1 MGKWNINIY
10 WSNQREK
17 HPLVIQNKYFFELK
31 IKYLICKFFVL
42 IRCFI
47 IYTLFLLSIWVLI
60 KTRRC
65 KLLRSTTDK
74 WMLIKVTNIG
84 HWWVCA
90 IHYQLRCKVSVFFL
104 SLITAKKKNDV
115 FCLNYFYFV
124 VKGKSNKFIA
134 CAIFTFY
141 LNLNKI
147 INFEQIKRETLWIS
161 FDTRSPQT
169 KIIQIYK
176 KNSFFIKRLK

>member
-1 MGKWNINIY
+1 MIEKIKKKHLFDKTIIKKIMGKWNINIY

-90 IHYQLRCKVSVFFL
+90 IHYQLRCKVSVFFFL
-104 SLITAKKKNDV
+104 SLITAQLLQKKTM
-115 FCLNYFYFV
+115 FFV
-124 VKGKSNKFIA
+124 
-134 CAIFTFY
+134 
-141 LNLNKI
+141 
-147 INFEQIKRETLWIS
+147 
-161 FDTRSPQT
+161 
-169 KIIQIYK
+169 
-176 KNSFFIKRLK
+176 